1 MAVGLWFSS
10 HNDRFLV
17 FVQAAVSSWHG
28 RDDLGLVVVG
38 VHGVEAWITFL
49 GNVHKFACTAGF
61 LKVQLHVCEVSVDDF
76 GSQ

>member
-1 MAVGLWFSS
+1 MIVWFRFSS

-38 VHGVEAWITFL
+38 IHGVEAWITFL
-49 GNVHKFACTAGF
+49 GNVYELTCTAGF
-61 LKVQLHVCEVSVDDF
+61 LKVQLHVCEVSVHDL
-76 GSQ
+76 GSK

>member
-1 MAVGLWFSS
+1 MTVGLCFSS
-10 HNDRFLV
+10 YNDRFLV
-17 FVQAAVSSWHG
+17 FVQAGVSTWHG

-49 GNVHKFACTAGF
+49 GDVHELTCAAGF

-76 GSQ
+76 GS

>member
-1 MAVGLWFSS
+1 MWFWLSS

-17 FVQAAVSSWHG
+17 FVQAAVSSWYG

-49 GNVHKFACTAGF
+49 GNVYELARTAGF
-61 LKVQLHVCEVSVDDF
+61 LKIQLHVCEVSVNDF
-76 GSQ
+76 GS